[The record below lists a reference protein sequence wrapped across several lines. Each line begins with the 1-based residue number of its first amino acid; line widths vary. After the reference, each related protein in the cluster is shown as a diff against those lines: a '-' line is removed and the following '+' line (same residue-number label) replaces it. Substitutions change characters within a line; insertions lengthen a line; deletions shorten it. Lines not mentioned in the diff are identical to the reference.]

1 METKDW
7 KQFKVD
13 PKQGERPYP
22 NFAVGSSRS
31 MCVECWEI
39 FSSDIPFQMHR
50 KGTGMDRYC
59 VTPESAGL
67 VRRAN
72 GDWIRD
78 QPAPNLNK

>member
-7 KQFKVD
+7 NEYRVE
-13 PKQGERPYP
+13 PKQGVRPNP
-22 NFAVGSSRS
+22 LFAVGSNRS